1 MEKILYTGSRS
12 GISHYV
18 VNKIKDMNYYLYL
31 GVHTSME
38 EKYLKEKYNDYSNIE
53 VFKLDITNNK
63 DKDKIKNLDID
74 ILINNAAI
82 GEGGSIAEIDMNR
95 VRTNFETNVFS
106 SFEIVQ
112 IVLRNMIKKK
122 SGKIIIMSSLA
133 SIIPLKF
140 LGSYCA
146 SKASISQMTRVL
158 RKEVKMINSNIQI
171 ILIEPGIY
179 HTGFN
184 EVMLDNKY
192 KYMDIDSYFKS
203 QIEQI
208 RKKENILF
216 SLLSKND
223 FSSIG
228 DKIIKAI
235 TSNHPRFIYR
245 APFLQS
251 LGAKLYNIFK

>member
-1 MEKILYTGSRS
+1 M
-12 GISHYV
+12 
-18 VNKIKDMNYYLYL
+18 DYYLYL
-31 GVHTSME
+31 GVHTTLE
-38 EKYLKEKYNDYSNIE
+38 EKYLKGKYKDFKNID
-53 VFKLDITNNK
+53 VFKLDITNIK
-63 DKDKIKNLDID
+63 DKEKIKKLDID

-82 GEGGSIAEIDMNR
+82 GEGGSLTEIDMDR
-95 VRTNFETNVFS
+95 VRNNFETNVFS

-112 IVLRNMIKKK
+112 IVLKNMIKKG

-140 LGSYCA
+140 LGSYCG

-158 RKEVKMINSNIQI
+158 RKEVKMLNSNIQI
-171 ILIEPGIY
+171 VLIEPGIY

-184 EVMLDNKY
+184 EIMLENKY
-192 KYMDIDSYFKS
+192 KYMDIDSYFKK

-223 FSSIG
+223 FSSVG
-228 DKIIKAI
+228 DKIIKAVI
-235 TSNHPRFIYR
+235 SDHSRFVYR

-251 LGAKLYNIFK
+251 IGAKLYNIFK